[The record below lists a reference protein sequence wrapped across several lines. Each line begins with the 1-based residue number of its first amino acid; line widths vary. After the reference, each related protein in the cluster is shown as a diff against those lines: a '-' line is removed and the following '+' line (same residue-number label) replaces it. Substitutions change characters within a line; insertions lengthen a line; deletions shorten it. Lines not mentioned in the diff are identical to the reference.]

1 MLENILY
8 AIMLFFC
15 LLAAF
20 LLYSEHTT
28 FKNIWQMIIV
38 CAMLSLLYFNQRND
52 YGQIQE
58 QSRQIRV
65 LKKEMRG
72 KVNRKVILQCT
83 DGQYLIVEKYGH
95 SRFVQEV
102 KTKKYATVFAGK
114 EIKEANKL
122 SRELGVQVVELR

>member
-8 AIMLFFC
+8 AIMLFSI

-38 CAMLSLLYFNQRND
+38 CAMLSLLYFNQRNN
-52 YGQIQE
+52 YNQIQE

-65 LKKEMRG
+65 LKKEMKG
-72 KVNRKVILQCT
+72 KVNRKVILQCP
-83 DGQYLIVEKYGH
+83 DGEYLFVENYGH
-95 SRFVQEV
+95 SSFVQEV
-102 KTKKYATVFAGK
+102 KFKRDATVFEGK

>member
-1 MLENILY
+1 MV
-8 AIMLFFC
+8 
-15 LLAAF
+15 
-20 LLYSEHTT
+20 
-28 FKNIWQMIIV
+28 IV
-38 CAMLSLLYFNQRND
+38 CAMFSLSYFSYICNYD
-52 YGQIQE
+52 QIQE

-95 SRFVQEV
+95 SSFVQEV
-102 KTKKYATVFAGK
+102 KTKKYATVFEGK
-114 EIKEANKL
+114 EMKEANKI

>member
-15 LLAAF
+15 LLAAV
-20 LLYSEHTT
+20 LLYGEHTT

-38 CAMLSLLYFNQRND
+38 CTMLSLLFFKQIND

-65 LKKEMRG
+65 MKKEMKG
-72 KVNRKVILQCT
+72 KVNRKVVLQCT
-83 DGQYLIVEKYGH
+83 DGHYLFVENHGH

-102 KTKKYATVFAGK
+102 KFKRDATVFEGE
-114 EIKEANKL
+114 EINEANKL
-122 SRELGVQVVELR
+122 SREFGIQVVELR